1 VRFFHS
7 AWRISLAVLALGFT
21 PAQAEDPIEDAIT
34 YRQSACKMIVWHVKP
49 VAAMVK
55 GTVTDSD

>member
-1 VRFFHS
+1 
-7 AWRISLAVLALGFT
+7 VLALGFT

-55 GTVTDSD
+55 GKAD